1 MIYQLADIVR
11 DVKVVLDENMSSE
24 ELLALEDIETLSM
37 EDIIESK
44 VEEAVRRVES
54 VAPINMLES
63 GHNLIDSLF
72 WNGDGSGFVVLPDD
86 FMRLMA
92 FKMSDWERVIH
103 DAISVNDPIYLKQ
116 SSRFK
121 GIRGNK
127 QKPVVAIVNRPEG
140 RALEFYSCDNEN
152 ATMEIG
158 VYRPYPKVDEYK
170 GVEISERCYRA
181 VVYTIG
187 ALVLITYG
195 EADKASALTELSKSI
210 LV

>member
-1 MIYQLADIVR
+1 MIYQLAEIVK
-11 DVKVVLDENMSSE
+11 DVKIVLDENMTSE

-37 EDIIESK
+37 EDVIESNV
-44 VEEAVRRVES
+44 VEAIRRVES

-72 WNGDGSGFVVLPDD
+72 WNGNGSGFVVLPDD

-92 FKMSDWERVIH
+92 FKMSDWERTLH
-103 DAISVNDPIYLKQ
+103 SAIEATDPIYAKQ

-121 GIRGNK
+121 GVRGNK

-140 RALEFYSCDNEN
+140 RVLEFYSCDDEN

-187 ALVLITYG
+187 ALVLLTYG
-195 EADKASALTELSKSI
+195 EATKASALTELSKSI

>member
-1 MIYQLADIVR
+1 MIYQLAEIVR
-11 DVKVVLDENMSSE
+11 DVKIVLDENMTSE

-37 EDIIESK
+37 EDVIESNV
-44 VEEAVRRVES
+44 VEAIRRVES
-54 VAPINMLES
+54 AAPINMLES

-72 WNGDGSGFVVLPDD
+72 WNSDGSGFVVLPDD

-92 FKMSDWERVIH
+92 FKMSDWERTLH
-103 DAISVNDPIYLKQ
+103 SAIEATDPIYAKQ

-121 GIRGNK
+121 GVRGNK

-140 RALEFYSCDNEN
+140 RVLEFYSCDNEN

-187 ALVLITYG
+187 ALVLLTYG
-195 EADKASALTELSKSI
+195 EATKASALTELSKSI